1 MNLVRTIVTNI
12 GLALLSWV
20 SILFVFATGNTMVV
34 FFAALL
40 PLDFGWII
48 LLALVLN
55 IMAGLLVVGIW
66 SGESKGKWDSIALLT
81 GFVIASI
88 CLGALVFTT
97 VDPLGF
103 SLFLSHHPARQ
114 VQIFFSIPALTVF
127 GCFLYLWKKELKPSD
142 KANIR

>member
-34 FFAALL
+34 AYAGLL

-48 LLALVLN
+48 LLALMLN

-66 SGESKGKWDSIALLT
+66 SGESKGKWDSTALLT

-97 VDPLGF
+97 VDLFPF
-103 SLFLSHHPARQ
+103 SLYYRHYTVHQAKIIL
-114 VQIFFSIPALTVF
+114 SIPALTVF
-127 GCFLYLWKKELKPSD
+127 GCSVYLWKKEYKG
-142 KANIR
+142 R